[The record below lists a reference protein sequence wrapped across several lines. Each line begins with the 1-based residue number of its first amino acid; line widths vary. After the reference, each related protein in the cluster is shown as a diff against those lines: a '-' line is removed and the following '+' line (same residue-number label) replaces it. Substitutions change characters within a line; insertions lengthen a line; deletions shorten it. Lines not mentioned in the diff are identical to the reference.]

1 MSSGLAGMAGGAA
14 SASGVSPV
22 PREAA
27 ERMLD
32 YLIFHKSLLDDG
44 RGADGRAALLDR
56 YMGLVRDLKE
66 GVHVVIDDPVEKAT
80 ALLFELVVDA
90 AFDPWEIDLVR
101 FTQSYLERIR
111 GDGKFDF
118 AVSGRLVYMAWSIL
132 FLQSRD
138 LLAHRETARPEEGPT
153 EPPLDPSE
161 PELGDDG
168 YLGELT
174 TPESV
179 QMTSAILE
187 SAGPPVLEEMIRHSE
202 TRPVSLLELVNAF
215 GTAEAEARRS
225 LRLEELRDRLREEQR
240 APPEVLVHGDVPEQ
254 DLVDA
259 WEACSRH
266 AVGAEFPF
274 RELWRPSEGRDRIVA
289 LFLAVLFLARE
300 NVLELRQE
308 RLVETPILLVRR
320 VAERPPRSPE
330 VPA

>member
-1 MSSGLAGMAGGAA
+1 MSSGLLTSLPGGPPTL
-14 SASGVSPV
+14 SAPPV

-44 RGADGRAALLDR
+44 RGAGGRAALLDR
-56 YMGLVRDLKE
+56 YMELVRDLKE
-66 GVHVVIDDPVEKAT
+66 GVHIVIEDPMEKAT

-101 FTQSYLERIR
+101 FTQSYVQRIQ
-111 GDGKFDF
+111 GDAKFDF

-138 LLAHRETARPEEGPT
+138 LLAQREAARALDAT
-153 EPPLDPSE
+153 EPPVE
-161 PELGDDG
+161 TPEQDFGDDG

-187 SAGPPVLEEMIRHSE
+187 PMGAPALEEMIRHSE

-225 LRLEELRDRLREEQR
+225 LHLEELRERLREEQR

-254 DLVDA
+254 DLADA
-259 WEACSRH
+259 WEACRRH
-266 AVGAEFPF
+266 PVGEEFPF
-274 RELWRPSEGRDRIVA
+274 RELWRASEGRDRLVA

-308 RLVETPILLVRR
+308 RLLETPVALVRR
-320 VAERPPRSPE
+320 VESRPLRAPE
-330 VPA
+330 A